1 MRMMISLVVEI
12 DENDW
17 PKFGDLP
24 NYVAHRIAGVINE
37 ANPSLIKALI
47 EIEDAT
53 GVEIDERKA
62 ERKAEFFN
70 GPTGSVVI
78 IDD

>member
-1 MRMMISLVVEI
+1 MKMIISLVVEI

-17 PKFGDLP
+17 PKSENLP
-24 NYVAHRIAGVINE
+24 NDVARRIANVIDK
-37 ANPSLIKALI
+37 PLWIMTPIK
-47 EIEDAT
+47 IEDAT